1 MKREDESFDFRE
13 GGRETLVSIFG
24 DGTRFGYYATYT
36 DIVPGER
43 IVYTYEMSMNG
54 QRISVSV
61 ATVEI
66 RAAAA
71 GAPTWSSPSRA
82 STSTGW
88 TTRPSAGRAPRT
100 CSPPSAPRSD
110 VSGSLAVTRA
120 PHPLRPAPALGGR
133 AAGGALDDAG
143 QRRDTSACRSS
154 TSMWPAPGRTV
165 SSVPGSA
172 PAIERAHGGG

>member
-71 GAPTWSSPSRA
+71 GGTDLVITEQGVYLDGLDNAAQRRQGTE
-82 STSTGW
+82 
-88 TTRPSAGRAPRT
+88 
-100 CSPPSAPRSD
+100 D
-110 VSGSLAVTRA
+110 LLA
-120 PHPLRPAPALGGR
+120 ALG
-133 AAGGALDDAG
+133 ASL
-143 QRRDTSACRSS
+143 
-154 TSMWPAPGRTV
+154 
-165 SSVPGSA
+165 
-172 PAIERAHGGG
+172 